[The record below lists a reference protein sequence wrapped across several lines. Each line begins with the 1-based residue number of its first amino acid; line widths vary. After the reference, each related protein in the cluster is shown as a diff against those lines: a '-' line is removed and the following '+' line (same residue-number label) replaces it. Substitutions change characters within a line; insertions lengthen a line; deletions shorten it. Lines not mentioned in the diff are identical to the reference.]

1 LWIHSLQKLRLTVY
15 NMENTIFEQCQ
26 KINEL
31 LIADKENDAR
41 QELIRLLDFHKKN
54 QIEYTP
60 LINHLIRE
68 TGLFPYLE
76 PETSNWEERFVYDVF
91 KVDVGEEEPLTLHRE
106 QSLLLKQLLE
116 GKNIAVSAPTSFG
129 KSFVIDAFIKIKKP
143 KNILIIVPTIA
154 LTDETRRRLYKKF
167 ASEYK
172 IITTTEVEPA
182 NKNIFIF
189 PQERAISYLN
199 KVERFDIMIIDEF
212 YKASTNF
219 DKERSPSL
227 IRAIIKL
234 GSKADQKY
242 FLSPNISSLGENPFT
257 KGMEFIKLDFN
268 TVFLDV
274 NELYQEIGK
283 DEEKKTKKLIE
294 ILKEQDSKSLIYA
307 GTYSNINVLSSII
320 NIRFEEKNSEL
331 LNNFSKWLSKNYCHN
346 WSLTNSVKRGTGI
359 HNGRLHRSLSQIQIR
374 LFEEKDGLNNIIS
387 TSSII
392 EGVNT
397 SAENVI
403 LWINKNGRSRLNDF
417 TYRNII
423 GRGGRMF
430 RHFIGKIY
438 VLDQPPSSVQTQLD
452 LPFPEEILGSLDSQ
466 NDSVYLTKEQV
477 AKIKFYEVEM
487 SNILGVDIYKK
498 LKDEGVFQSSDSE
511 LIKSIAIDMAR
522 NPDEWNCLS
531 DLNSSKRD
539 NWDTSIYRIINLRP
553 GYWETNSTTFVAF
566 IKILSD
572 NWFKSIP
579 ELLKLLEPYNV
590 GIDDFFKLEK
600 NVSFKFS
607 SLLKDVNTL
616 QKEILKDMNYD
627 ISLFVS
633 YVSHAF
639 LPSVVFQLEE
649 YGLPRII
656 SKKIHQSD
664 IINFHDKELSV
675 HSVIEM
681 FNEIGIETIK
691 EKVNLDDF
699 DKYILDYFNDG
710 ISSHKI

>member
-1 LWIHSLQKLRLTVY
+1 
-15 NMENTIFEQCQ
+15 MENTIFEQCQ
-26 KINEL
+26 TINEL

-41 QELIRLLDFHKKN
+41 QELIKLLDFHESNK
-54 QIEYTP
+54 IEYTP

-68 TGLFPYLE
+68 SGLFPYLE

-91 KVDVGEEEPLTLHRE
+91 KVDVGESEPLTLHRE

-143 KNILIIVPTIA
+143 KNVLIIVPTIA
-154 LTDETRRRLYKKF
+154 LTDETRRRLYNKF

-182 NKNIFIF
+182 EKNIFIF
-189 PQERAISYLN
+189 PQERAINYLN

-212 YKASTNF
+212 YKASKNF

-227 IRAIIKL
+227 IKAIIQL
-234 GSKADQKY
+234 GSKSDQRY
-242 FLSPNISSLGENPFT
+242 FLAPNISSLGENPFT
-257 KGMEFIKLDFN
+257 KEMEFIKLDFN

-274 NELYQEIGK
+274 KELYKEIGK
-283 DEEKKTKKLIE
+283 DEEKKTEKLIE
-294 ILKEQDSKSLIYA
+294 ILKAQDTKSLIYA
-307 GTYSNINVLSSII
+307 GTYSNIDILSNII

-331 LNNFSKWLSKNYCHN
+331 LNNFSKWLSKNYSYN

-359 HNGRLHRSLSQIQIR
+359 HNGRLHRSLSQIQVK

-403 LWINKNGRSRLNDF
+403 LWMNKNGRSGLNDF

-438 VLDQPPSSVQTQLD
+438 ILDKPPTSEQTQLD
-452 LPFPEEILGSLDSQ
+452 LPFPEEILGGLDSE
-466 NDSVYLTKEQV
+466 NDSGVLTKEQV
-477 AKIKFYEVEM
+477 AKIQYYQEEM

-511 LIKSIAIDMAR
+511 FIKAIAIDMAS
-522 NPDEWNCLS
+522 NPDEWNGLS
-531 DLNSSKRD
+531 YLNSSNRD
-539 NWDTSIYRIINLRP
+539 KWDNSIYRIINLKP
-553 GYWETNSTTFVAF
+553 GYWETKSSTFVAF
-566 IKILSD
+566 IKVLRD

-579 ELLKLLEPYNV
+579 ELLKLLEPHNV
-590 GIDDFFKLEK
+590 GIDDFFKLER

-607 SLLKDVNTL
+607 SLVKDVNTL
-616 QKEILKDMNYD
+616 QKEILKSKKYD
-627 ISLFVS
+627 ISPFVA

-649 YGLPRII
+649 YGLPRMI
-656 SKKIHQSD
+656 SKKIQESKL
-664 IINFHDKELSV
+664 INFYDSNLTIHKT
-675 HSVIEM
+675 IEI
-681 FNEIGIETIK
+681 FNELGIETIK
-691 EKVNLDDF
+691 EKVNLDEF
-699 DKYILDYFNDG
+699 DKYILNYFYDG
-710 ISSHKI
+710 IKTNKKK